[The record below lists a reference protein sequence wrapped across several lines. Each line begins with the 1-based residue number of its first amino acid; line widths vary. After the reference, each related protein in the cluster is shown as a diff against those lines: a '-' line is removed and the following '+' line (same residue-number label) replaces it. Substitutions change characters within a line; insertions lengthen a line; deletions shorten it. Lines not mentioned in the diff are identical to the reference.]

1 VTPHEHDAAIEI
13 AKAQAAGT
21 IPGIAQSLIELVDDL
36 RRQTDDQE
44 AELKRLYLIEEEA
57 RCVFQ
62 YHRSGRFGTDDF
74 NEAWDADD
82 MIEKLESL
90 GKALKQ

>member
-1 VTPHEHDAAIEI
+1 MTPHEHDVAIEV
-13 AKAQAAGT
+13 AKAQAAGS
-21 IPGIAQSLIELVDDL
+21 IPAIAQSLLELVDDL
-36 RRQTDDQE
+36 RKRADDQE

-62 YHRSGRFGTDDF
+62 YHRSGRFGTEDF

>member
-1 VTPHEHDAAIEI
+1 MTPREHDAAIEI

-21 IPGIAQSLIELVDDL
+21 IPAIAQSLIELVDDL
-36 RRQTDDQE
+36 RRQADDQE

>member
-1 VTPHEHDAAIEI
+1 MTPHEHDAAIEI